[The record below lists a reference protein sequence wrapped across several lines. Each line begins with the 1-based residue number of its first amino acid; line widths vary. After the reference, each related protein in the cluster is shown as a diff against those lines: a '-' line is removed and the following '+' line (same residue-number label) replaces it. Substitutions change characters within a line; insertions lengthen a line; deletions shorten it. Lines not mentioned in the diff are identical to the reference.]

1 LSERDTQPLPPADLE
16 EGAGYENEEYWE
28 DEPPE
33 ELPPRRRLRL
43 VTPLTGALAGLLL
56 GALGFI
62 GGVLVEKGK
71 TSSQPAAPSGFASFA
86 RARAGGAGALGGGA
100 GGANATVGQV
110 SMVHGRTLYVTDS
123 QGNTIK
129 VTVPSGETVT
139 RAANS
144 SVRAIHSGDTVIV
157 QGSKGKNGAITASS
171 VRATAASS
179 SGTGSALGQLFGGGG
194 GGGAG
199 GASPGG
205 QGSAGGPPGD
215 VPFVVP
221 R

>member
-16 EGAGYENEEYWE
+16 DGAGYENEEYWE
-28 DEPPE
+28 SEPE

-43 VTPLTGALAGLLL
+43 LTPLTGSLAGLLL
-56 GALGFI
+56 AALGFI

-71 TSSQPAAPSGFASFA
+71 TTSQAAAPAGLASFA
-86 RARAGGAGALGGGA
+86 RAGAAGAAPGAGGPPGGAG
-100 GGANATVGQV
+100 NATVGQV
-110 SMVHGRTLYVTDS
+110 SMVRGRTLYVTDS

-129 VTVPSGETVT
+129 VTVPAGESVT

-144 SVRAIHSGDTVIV
+144 SVHAIRSGDTVVV
-157 QGSKGKNGAITASS
+157 QGTKGKNGAITASS

-179 SGTGSALGQLFGGGG
+179 GGGGSALGQLFGGSR
-194 GGGAG
+194 GGAG
-199 GASPGG
+199 AP
-205 QGSAGGPPGD
+205 AA
-215 VPFVVP
+215 P